1 MSAALNRLLYVDDD
15 PDIQTIASLALVDI
29 GGLELLMCGSGRE
42 ALARYKEF
50 APQLIL
56 LDVMMPG
63 LDGPATLEALRRL
76 PDWAAT
82 PVVFITAKVRS
93 QERQRYL
100 DLGAVEVI
108 AKPFDPMA
116 LAEQLRAIWT
126 RLVPH

>member
-1 MSAALNRLLYVDDD
+1 MLHRLLYVDDD

-29 GGLELLMCGSGRE
+29 GGLELLMCSSGAE
-42 ALARYKEF
+42 ALARYAAF

-63 LDGPATLEALRRL
+63 LDGPATLVELRRL

-82 PVVFITAKVRS
+82 PVVFVTAKVRT

-100 DLGAVEVI
+100 DLGAAEVI
-108 AKPFDPMA
+108 PKPFDPMT
-116 LAEQLRAIWT
+116 LAEQLHAVWT
-126 RLVPH
+126 RLQQS